1 MTGTRGMTANAGGA
15 GRSGRGDRIALISL
29 GAAILAVAIILVSFR
44 GVVFITLPL
53 SAVAFLLGAWGAV
66 HAARPVFRLAAV
78 IGLIVGLLA
87 LLASLAALAADLSV
101 SGGYDFYQRRTD

>member
-1 MTGTRGMTANAGGA
+1 MSGTRGMPADVGA
-15 GRSGRGDRIALISL
+15 AERSDRGNRFALISL
-29 GAAILAVAIILVSFR
+29 AAAVLAVAVILVSFR

-53 SAVAFLLGAWGAV
+53 AAVAFVLGALGAV
-66 HAARPVFRLAAV
+66 HASRPAFRLAAV

-101 SGGYDFYQRRTD
+101 SGGYDFYMRRQD